1 MPNRLNQLGDGLL
14 ANPLFQIG
22 QGILANSGPSFRPV
36 NPWRGVNQGLLA
48 SAQARAYREEQ
59 LRKQME
65 MQQAQAFMQAQ
76 MDNYLHGQGI
86 AERKQSL
93 DERAQDLAE
102 ENFNAGVGGS
112 EDPSAVREFE
122 YWLSLSPEDRQ
133 AYLRLKRAQQWLDIG
148 NRRVLP
154 NPTDPGGAPL
164 AEIPIG
170 ISPDAEPNLRQA
182 QAEASAYGQ
191 ERGKS
196 RGEAE
201 QTVQAQFDSMDDLE
215 TQIEQFRKAPGF
227 SDLYG
232 KVDQYRPDLFM
243 SSDALDAEARR
254 KKLIS
259 TLSLAARAQLK
270 GQGEIT
276 KDEQQMLREAQTTL
290 EDRSI
295 SDKAALEAVDLLL
308 EQLQKRR
315 ERLKTKASDW
325 QIEYLED

>member
-1 MPNRLNQLGDGLL
+1 MPNALNNFATGLL
-14 ANPLFQIG
+14 ENPLFQIG
-22 QGILANSGPSFRPV
+22 QGILANSGPSLRPV
-36 NPWRGVNQGLLA
+36 NPWKGVNQGLLA

-65 MQQAQAFMQAQ
+65 MQQAQALRQAQ
-76 MDNYLHGQGI
+76 MENYLHGQGI
-86 AERKQSL
+86 AERKQN
-93 DERAQDLAE
+93 LAE
-102 ENFNAGVGGS
+102 EKFNAGFGGS
-112 EDPSAVREFE
+112 DDPSPVREYKF
-122 YWLSLSPEDRQ
+122 WKGLSPEERQ
-133 AYLRLKRAQQWLDIG
+133 AYLRVKRAQQWLNVGDAQ
-148 NRRVLP
+148 VAP
-154 NPTDPGGAPL
+154 DPTNPGASPV

-182 QAEASAYGQ
+182 QAEASALGQ
-191 ERGKS
+191 ERGRS

-215 TQIEQFRKAPGF
+215 TQILQFREAPGF

-232 KVDQYRPDLFM
+232 KVDQYRPDLLM
-243 SSDALDAEARR
+243 SPDALDAEARR

-259 TLSLAARAQLK
+259 TLSLAARSQLE

-276 KDEQQMLREAQTTL
+276 ADEQKMLREAQTVL

-308 EQLQKRR
+308 EQLKKRR
-315 ERLKTKASDW
+315 ERLKIKASGW
-325 QIEYLED
+325 QIQYLED